1 MNMTRT
7 DHGVIAAALAMAFTA
22 ITAIT
27 AVPAALAEDTR
38 ITDDDLLRAQPLTV
52 TAASD
57 ITDRR
62 LSAIR
67 LAQYTYATTDGDHLT
82 GYDLRTTQ
90 PLAGAI
96 GSALDKTGMTGYD
109 KDDPMQWVVSNLLD
123 ARSSPWAGRLRD
135 FIDTLRAEHA
145 IQDMPGT
152 ALRPDPADAKRQSAQ
167 VTPGIY
173 LVLDRTASG
182 RASIAGM
189 TGTGI
194 DGKTTLKT
202 DKGTYTLGDVEYKVH
217 DITVGKRITAVED
230 EARGDVNTDGL
241 SADTEQGRTLTMRL
255 TTSVP
260 NHTGYDKYYL
270 ALTDTYSK
278 GLTFDMRTADMT
290 VSVDGKPLDAQYW
303 HVDDIRDGAFTIRF
317 GTADG
322 DIIPDKDRFPI
333 DAPIT
338 VTYKTRLD
346 QDAIAGAADTNT
358 VSVEYSHNPNTWT
371 DHETRQGDTV
381 SVHTGA
387 TAISKTDM
395 NSQPLAGA
403 EFQLLDQGTPRAV
416 VRTGDG
422 AYRMAMP
429 GEENTTMTLLTDK
442 DGHLSVNGTDGTYT
456 LKETKSPYS
465 NPFLPQADL
474 TVAVDDKT
482 GTITVSETGGDRD
495 AMIGITGGDTVQ
507 VMNARNLMEMPKTGA
522 TWLTIWTIGCV
533 TAAVGGLLLI
543 HRGRKARD

>member
-1 MNMTRT
+1 MHTHHHR
-7 DHGVIAAALAMAFTA
+7 HAGAGLFAAILAAAMLT
-22 ITAIT
+22 
-27 AVPAALAEDTR
+27 PAASAADTR
-38 ITDDDLLRAQPLTV
+38 IDDADLNRAQPLTV
-52 TAASD
+52 TSATD
-57 ITDRR
+57 IADRN
-62 LSAIR
+62 LSAIL
-67 LAQYTYATTDGDHLT
+67 LARYTYATTDGTNIT
-82 GYDLRTTQ
+82 GYDLQTTG
-90 PLAGAI
+90 PLTQAI
-96 GSALDKTGMTGYD
+96 DTALDESGITGYD
-109 KDDPMQWVVSNLLD
+109 KDDPMLWVVQNLLD
-123 ARSSPWAGRLRD
+123 SQTSPWAGRLRD
-135 FIDTLRAEHA
+135 FIDALRAEQA
-145 IQDMPGT
+145 IQDTPGV
-152 ALRPDPADAKRQSAQ
+152 AMRPDPADAKQQSAQ

-278 GLTFDMRTADMT
+278 GLTFDMQTADMT

-303 HVDDIRDGAFTIRF
+303 HVGDIRDGAFTIRF

-338 VTYKTRLD
+338 VTYRTLLD
-346 QDAIAGAADTNT
+346 QDAIAGTADTNT

-381 SVHTGA
+381 NVHTGA
-387 TAISKTDM
+387 TTISKTDM
-395 NSQPLAGA
+395 NGQPLAGA

-422 AYRMAMP
+422 TYRMAMP

-495 AMIGITGGDTVQ
+495 AMIGITGDTVQ